1 MNGSVLHFFCL
12 LHFFSHYSFVVSL
25 LVSVVF
31 KVEIIASALH
41 ERWRAGRKQPDG
53 TYAPHK
59 KIYERAVCDT
69 AALTYTELPALA
81 QGVLRASARCVC
93 VAIDEALRD
102 PMSGGTSR
110 SSAVAALVGDGD
122 FVESAAAL
130 HHGHWKKHADRG
142 SDPAMLVP
150 YAKLADRQKESSRI
164 IVATALEQYFDEC
177 LAAEVAAHDRDEAA
191 AALAAEKEKSP
202 DFGAL
207 TFETELQSMNCI
219 QVRARSY
226 RYASLLRFAVFRS
239 MLNVR
244 VSHRVSPRPCAA
256 LTTLCTTCIYTPYA
270 QRETVSRMVLQRR
283 LTVRLEE
290 KGNRRQVAYRIWFAG
305 PYTEHTFYLH
315 HIELIVLFA
324 MNILGT
330 VTSGG
335 EPDMRKDIALF
346 AGTLIIV
353 IAHFMLILWMRP
365 FLDDCKWLMAAKGAS
380 DVMCCQIAGLSFTA
394 RLAEEMTEATEALV
408 IMAYITVRR
417 ERARRLASTPSL
429 HSPLTNVSRL
439 RPCCPLPRRWA
450 CLSRLCCGR
459 SLRSPGCFTL
469 RPISRR
475 KSYAW

>member
-239 MLNVR
+239 KLNVR
-244 VSHRVSPRPCAA
+244 SLSPRLSTPLRCPHYSLHRVHLHAVRAA
-256 LTTLCTTCIYTPYA
+256 RDRFTD
-270 QRETVSRMVLQRR
+270 
-283 LTVRLEE
+283 
-290 KGNRRQVAYRIWFAG
+290 G
-305 PYTEHTFYLH
+305 
-315 HIELIVLFA
+315 
-324 MNILGT
+324 
-330 VTSGG
+330 
-335 EPDMRKDIALF
+335 
-346 AGTLIIV
+346 
-353 IAHFMLILWMRP
+353 
-365 FLDDCKWLMAAKGAS
+365 AAA
-380 DVMCCQIAGLSFTA
+380 APHRA
-394 RLAEEMTEATEALV
+394 P
-408 IMAYITVRR
+408 RR
-417 ERARRLASTPSL
+417 ERKPQTSCVPHLVRRSVHRAHLLLAPYRV
-429 HSPLTNVSRL
+429 N
-439 RPCCPLPRRWA
+439 
-450 CLSRLCCGR
+450 R
-459 SLRSPGCFTL
+459 SLRHEHPRNRYVRRRTGHAKRYCAL
-469 RPISRR
+469 RRHAHHRHRALYAHPLDAAFPRR
-475 KSYAW
+475 LQVADGGEGRIRRDVLPNCGALFHRASGGGNDGGD